1 MIAQL
6 IPKKLYSFF
15 NNNCNWD
22 TADGKFQLT
31 KWKMKG
37 ELHNLASGKKKQVQ
51 WSDAY
56 CGPHRQDELE
66 GINQGRRRR

>member
-1 MIAQL
+1 VAGPLVPAQMEAGTKGSWPKARFL
-6 IPKKLYSFF
+6 LVIPKKLYSFF

-37 ELHNLASGKKKQVQ
+37 ELHNLDSGKKKQVQ
-51 WSDAY
+51 W
-56 CGPHRQDELE
+56 
-66 GINQGRRRR
+66 

>member
-1 MIAQL
+1 MIAWL

-51 WSDAY
+51 W
-56 CGPHRQDELE
+56 
-66 GINQGRRRR
+66 